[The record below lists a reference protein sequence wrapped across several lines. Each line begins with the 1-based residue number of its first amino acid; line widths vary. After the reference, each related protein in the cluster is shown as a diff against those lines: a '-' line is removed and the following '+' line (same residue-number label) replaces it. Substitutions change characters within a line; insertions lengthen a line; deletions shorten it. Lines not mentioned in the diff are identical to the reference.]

1 MEKAAAAMVVAAA
14 ATAVAVVHTLVF
26 WLNRNS
32 QVALPSPYLL
42 KSQDLVKVPTVIQIR
57 NA

>member
-14 ATAVAVVHTLVF
+14 ATVVAVAHTLVF